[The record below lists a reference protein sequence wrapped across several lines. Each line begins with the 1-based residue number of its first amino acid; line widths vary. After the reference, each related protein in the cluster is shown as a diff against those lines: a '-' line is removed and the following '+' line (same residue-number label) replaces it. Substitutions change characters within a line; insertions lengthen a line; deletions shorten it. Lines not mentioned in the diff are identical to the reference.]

1 MASDQEIS
9 LFQVLVQQRGLGEY
23 LVFLKQLQTA
33 AAEVAR
39 LEHNPALAKV
49 TIGERQFSRWTRGQ
63 HGSGPRP
70 LTARVLEHLFQRSAR
85 DLFGPARAA
94 GERSSRLPAA
104 QCIEPG
110 ASSDAHTRDLLM
122 TAASE
127 SASFAAYAEQSNVGP
142 HSLEQLSADIR
153 RIVSTY
159 PNRPVV
165 PLFEEVLSLR
175 DRCFELLEGR
185 QPPAYTSDLY
195 LAASVL
201 CGILANAS
209 FDLGA
214 YREAETQARTAFVC
228 AEQAGH
234 NGLRSWIRGTQ
245 ALICYWEER
254 PHDAIRL
261 VKSGEQYVPENGTA
275 HIRLASIAARAHA
288 RLGQEHDAVAA
299 LRRADEYREQAAD
312 DDIPGGM
319 LAFPLAKQR
328 FYAATTRLWLGGDAN
343 NREAAALAEEAV
355 ALYESAPP
363 ENQRL
368 GELSLARMDLALAE
382 LAGDE
387 IEGAAHQI
395 DAVIAVASRRPTESV
410 SRRLGQFAR
419 RLAASPAGTSA
430 IGLSL
435 QDGIMQHRRARNELP
450 AGGRG

>member
-23 LVFLKQLQTA
+23 LVFLRQLQTA
-33 AAEVAR
+33 AVEVAR

-85 DLFGPARAA
+85 DLFGPVRAA
-94 GERSSRLPAA
+94 GERSSLAPAA
-104 QCIEPG
+104 QCIEPSVG
-110 ASSDAHTRDLLM
+110 SDAHTQDLLM
-122 TAASE
+122 TAASQ

-142 HSLEQLSADIR
+142 HSLEQLQADIN
-153 RIVSTY
+153 RIVATY

-165 PLFEEVLSLR
+165 PLFEEVVSLR
-175 DRCFELLEGR
+175 DRCFEFLEGR
-185 QPPAYTSDLY
+185 QPPGYTSDLY
-195 LAASVL
+195 LAAAVL

-214 YREAETQARTAFVC
+214 YRAAETQARTAFVC

-245 ALICYWEER
+245 AMICYWEDR

-261 VKSGEQYVPENGTA
+261 VHLGEQYIPESGTA
-275 HIRLASIAARAHA
+275 HIRLSSIAARAHS
-288 RLGQEHDAVAA
+288 RLGQQHDAVEA
-299 LRRADEYREQAAD
+299 LRQADAYREQATN

-328 FYAATTRLWLGGDAN
+328 FYASTTHLWLGGDAN
-343 NREAAALAEEAV
+343 NREAAAMAEESV
-355 ALYESAPP
+355 ALYESDPP
-363 ENQRL
+363 ETRRL
-368 GELSLARMDLALAE
+368 GEMSLARMDLALAE

-395 DAVIAVASRRPTESV
+395 DAVIAVASKRPTESV
-410 SRRLGQFAR
+410 SRRLDQFAR
-419 RLAASPAGTSA
+419 RLAVSPARTSP

-435 QDGIMQHRRARNELP
+435 QDGIMQHRRVRNELP